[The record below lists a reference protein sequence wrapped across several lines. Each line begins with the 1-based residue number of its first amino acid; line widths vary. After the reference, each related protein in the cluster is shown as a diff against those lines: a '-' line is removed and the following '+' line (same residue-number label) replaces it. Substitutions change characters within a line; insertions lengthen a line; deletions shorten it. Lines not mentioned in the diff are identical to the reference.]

1 MLVCEQSEEFWK
13 INRLSICRLTKSR
26 KWRSNLTSWNSTWTT
41 QICFSTLLPPC
52 QIEGVKVT
60 DRVKR
65 GIEVLLR
72 RWRMLTCWIVRT
84 PTWIVSASTQVTFWW
99 LKALEKGTKL
109 VSQMH
114 RTLETRIL
122 KDLRTNC
129 YKHLLLLY
137 HKPSST
143 YQSRLVKLW
152 YLFDYRNCRTHILVQ
167 SLRWWIPLF
176 RLVKSTSRGIR
187 AWNPNQRKSRRLKQ
201 ENPFNSNFS
210 MNTAVFLSITKN
222 K

>member
-1 MLVCEQSEEFWK
+1 
-13 INRLSICRLTKSR
+13 
-26 KWRSNLTSWNSTWTT
+26 
-41 QICFSTLLPPC
+41 
-52 QIEGVKVT
+52 
-60 DRVKR
+60 
-65 GIEVLLR
+65 
-72 RWRMLTCWIVRT
+72 MLTCWIVRT
-84 PTWIVSASTQVTFWW
+84 PTWIVSVSTQVTYWW

-129 YKHLLLLY
+129 FKHLLFLY

-167 SLRWWIPLF
+167 SLLWWIPLF
-176 RLVKSTSRGIR
+176 RLVKSTSREIR

-210 MNTAVFLSITKN
+210 MNTAVYLSITKN
-222 K
+222 KYCQCSPRFLQPLGNKANSSFWGQVSTKNRNWRARYFPPSRFSSLVRKRTDQIRKDSDLFYFQ